1 MEINAD
7 TQEVPEGLTE
17 QQATD
22 ELLKRWSSNDEEPE
36 AEPDEP
42 EKEPQPE
49 GDEEPTEE
57 AEEAIPEDVEID
69 VGGAKFKAPKALE
82 ETFRQVEAKVKEIEA
97 GATRKFQEAADLRKS
112 VDTEKKAVAELQR
125 VAHENAAI
133 LGDHAMVSR
142 RLAAIEAID
151 IASTDEGALVR
162 LNAEYNQLQAA
173 KGRIEQQ
180 YQNNV
185 LRMRDEE
192 SKAVRARQEHA
203 EKLLSTHMKNWGPA
217 RQKELAEY
225 AMSRGAPAEAISQI
239 TDAWMV
245 QILDDAQYGRQMRDA
260 KPELKR
266 VIDPSKTLKPS
277 GSGSKQSTSKAA
289 DAMAKAKKTGSIDD
303 AVMALLARSKV
314 RK

>member
-7 TQEVPEGLTE
+7 TQEIPESLTE

-22 ELLKRWSSNDEEPE
+22 ELLKRWTSKNEGPE
-36 AEPDEP
+36 AESDEP
-42 EKEPQPE
+42 EEEPQPQ

-57 AEEAIPEDVEID
+57 PEEATPEDVEID

-82 ETFRQVEAKVKEIEA
+82 ETFRQVESKVKEIEA

-112 VDTEKKAVAELQR
+112 VEAEKRAVAELQK

-142 RLAAIEAID
+142 RLAAIEAVD
-151 IASTDEGALVR
+151 IASADEGALVR

-173 KGRIEQQ
+173 KRRIEEQ
-180 YQNNV
+180 YQQNV
-185 LRMRDEE
+185 VRAREEE

-203 EKLLSTHMKNWGPA
+203 EKLLSTHVKNWGPA

-239 TDAWMV
+239 TEAWMV

-266 VIDPSKTLKPS
+266 VSEPSKTLKPS
-277 GSGSKQSTSKAA
+277 GSGSKQSTLKAT
-289 DAMAKAKKTGSIDD
+289 DAAAKAKKTGSVDD